1 MKTGFC
7 SVRSALTALVIALL
21 LSPHAG
27 TAGEY
32 RIEKN
37 PVALPAF
44 TLETDGGNP
53 FTNDD
58 LSGGWSLMLM
68 GYTFCPD
75 VCPTTLYDLST
86 LQSAINKSYPDSEIP
101 RVVFIAVDPERD
113 RELLP
118 EYISS
123 FEGSFVGATGAPEE
137 ISTVI
142 SGLRGFV
149 KFEEKDAD
157 GNYAVHHSATVSLV
171 NTSGEIVARIN
182 PPFDADKVAELIVG
196 LMTSS

>member
-1 MKTGFC
+1 MTIGFR
-7 SVRSALTALVIALL
+7 SVRAALASLLVALF
-21 LSPHAG
+21 LSPTMGVA
-27 TAGEY
+27 AEY

-37 PVALPAF
+37 PVALPSFA
-44 TLETDGGNP
+44 LETDGGKP

-58 LSGGWSLMLM
+58 LSGSWSLILM

-86 LQSAINKSYPDSEIP
+86 LQSAISGTYPDSQVP

-123 FEGSFVGATGAPEE
+123 FEGSFVGATGAPDE

-171 NTSGEIVARIN
+171 NTSGEVVARIN

-196 LMTSS
+196 LMNNS